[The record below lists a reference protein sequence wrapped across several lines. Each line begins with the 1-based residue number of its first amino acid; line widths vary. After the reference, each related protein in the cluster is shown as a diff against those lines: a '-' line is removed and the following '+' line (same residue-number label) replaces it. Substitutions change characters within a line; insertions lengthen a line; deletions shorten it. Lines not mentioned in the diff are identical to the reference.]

1 MDIDSYGTSGLGS
14 NGVDNKGTTWFAGQ
28 DLFFDGVRLFHA
40 PGMGSNKMV
49 LAQKSNLYFG
59 TGVLNDTNEVKVL
72 DMGDLDGSKNVR
84 FVMRFTAGVQV
95 GFGADVVLYA

>member
-1 MDIDSYGTSGLGS
+1 
-14 NGVDNKGTTWFAGQ
+14 
-28 DLFFDGVRLFHA
+28 
-40 PGMGSNKMV
+40 MV

-59 TGVLNDTNEVKVL
+59 CGLLNDTNEVKVL

-95 GFGADVVLYA
+95 GFGADVVYYA